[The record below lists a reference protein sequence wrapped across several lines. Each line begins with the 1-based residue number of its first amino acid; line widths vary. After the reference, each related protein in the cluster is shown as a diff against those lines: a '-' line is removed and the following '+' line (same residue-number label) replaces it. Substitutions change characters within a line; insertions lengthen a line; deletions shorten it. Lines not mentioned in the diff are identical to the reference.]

1 MAGRGGMRFARVPTG
16 RETCGWC
23 YMLASRGFG
32 YTSAQAASAGSH
44 EGCDCLVVPG
54 ADGKTV
60 VEGYDP
66 EWMRS
71 CWSDC
76 VSTVAN
82 DSLRRSARAEW
93 DAMAPRE
100 REAYRAALGKEPR
113 AFVESASEEELARI
127 GLAEASRDEGGFWRF
142 YAERAYD
149 EARREVERR
158 DPRWLYGGSDGLP
171 VGVRGNRWDDSLLDD
186 VQWKRLKPHEKKAW
200 DSLANQHG
208 IIAQVLPEIG
218 DAPANIDAMIS
229 GQYWELKS
237 PGNGKHA
244 IDDMTKNAVR
254 KWKKLDLHDDVR
266 LIISASESDRDFDD
280 LFDEAL
286 RRAKWYGVSE
296 LLVISR
302 DGSQIYRLFPQKI

>member
-1 MAGRGGMRFARVPTG
+1 MRFARVPTG

-54 ADGKTV
+54 ADGETS

-100 REAYRAALGKEPR
+100 REAYRAALGKEAR
-113 AFVESASEEELARI
+113 AFVESSGDEELARI
-127 GLAEASRDEGGFWRF
+127 GLDEASRDEGGFWRF

-149 EARREVERR
+149 EARREVELR
-158 DPRWLYGGSDGLP
+158 DPRWLYDGERINP
-171 VGVRGNRWDDSLLDD
+171 
-186 VQWKRLKPHEKKAW
+186 
-200 DSLANQHG
+200 
-208 IIAQVLPEIG
+208 
-218 DAPANIDAMIS
+218 
-229 GQYWELKS
+229 
-237 PGNGKHA
+237 
-244 IDDMTKNAVR
+244 TF
-254 KWKKLDLHDDVR
+254 
-266 LIISASESDRDFDD
+266 ASESIR
-280 LFDEAL
+280 
-286 RRAKWYGVSE
+286 KSVSE
-296 LLVISR
+296 ENPWELRSGIRLSLHGIAPDFIRDYEWVIE
-302 DGSQIYRLFPQKI
+302 DGIKKKVGLPDLSCGVEIKTPMTSGNARGAVKNYLANCESKVGVVRIVIDNSESLFSDEDLYSAICHELPYYRFRVVAMLCKSGELKNVYR